1 MRSFIE
7 NLSVT
12 VIIPVLNE
20 EATIEGLL
28 TFLCERHDRRL
39 NKIIIV
45 DGGST
50 DQTIE
55 ISKRFDV
62 LVLQSEKKNRASQMN
77 LGARQIASGFLY
89 FLHADTMPPVSYLDD
104 LEKTVKNG
112 SLAGSFRLQFIG
124 GPWLLRLNAF
134 FTRFQGMAFRG
145 GDQSLFIEV
154 MLFQRLKGYDEHF
167 NIMEEYDLIRRIL
180 IITNFNVIPKSVSVS
195 TRKYTD
201 NNYLKVSLANYRA
214 IRMFSRG
221 ENPIEIANFYKNY
234 LSKIR

>member
-1 MRSFIE
+1 
-7 NLSVT
+7 
-12 VIIPVLNE
+12 
-20 EATIEGLL
+20 
-28 TFLCERHDRRL
+28 
-39 NKIIIV
+39 
-45 DGGST
+45 
-50 DQTIE
+50 
-55 ISKRFDV
+55 
-62 LVLQSEKKNRASQMN
+62 
-77 LGARQIASGFLY
+77 
-89 FLHADTMPPVSYLDD
+89 MPPVSYLDD

-180 IITNFNVIPKSVSVS
+180 RVTSFNIIPKPVSVS
-195 TRKYTD
+195 TRKYAD

-214 IRMFSRG
+214 IRMFSKG
-221 ENPIEIANFYKNY
+221 ENPVKIANFYKSY